1 MHTMVSAI
9 KTFFEKNA
17 NPTLAGPMAAYMR
30 NQFPYLGI
38 KSEQNSELQD
48 QFYSEHGLPRL
59 EELARIMHEL
69 WELPEREFQYIGIGL
84 VFKFQ
89 KEIPSEFIET
99 LESMI
104 ATKSWWDTVDTLAGN
119 IVGNH
124 FRRFPAL
131 RDETL
136 SRWRGSENLWLR
148 RTSILFQLGYK
159 KETDFPLLCEI
170 IHENLGS
177 KEFFINKAIG
187 WSLRQYSRVDED
199 AVRSFVAQTPLQ
211 PLSAREALKWLER
224 RKKDSSPTMAL

>member
-1 MHTMVSAI
+1 MHTMVSAL
-9 KTFFEKNA
+9 KTFFENNA
-17 NPTLAGPMAAYMR
+17 NPTQAGPMAAYMR

-59 EELARIMHEL
+59 EELTPIVHEL
-69 WELPEREFQYIGIGL
+69 WELPEREFQYIAIGL

-104 ATKSWWDTVDTLAGN
+104 VTKSWWDTVDTLAGSL
-119 IVGNH
+119 VGNH
-124 FRRFPAL
+124 FQRFPAL

-136 SRWRGSENLWLR
+136 SRWRSADNLWLR
-148 RTSILFQLGYK
+148 RTCILFQLGYK
-159 KETDFPLLCEI
+159 KETDFPLLCQI

-187 WSLRQYSRVDED
+187 WSLRQYSRVDEE
-199 AVRSFVAQTPLQ
+199 AVRSFVAETPLQ

-224 RKKDSSPTMAL
+224 RKK